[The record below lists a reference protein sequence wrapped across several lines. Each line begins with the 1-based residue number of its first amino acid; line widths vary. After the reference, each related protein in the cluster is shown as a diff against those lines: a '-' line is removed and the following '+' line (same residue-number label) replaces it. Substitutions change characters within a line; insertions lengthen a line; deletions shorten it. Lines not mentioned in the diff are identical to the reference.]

1 MKTSLDEMF
10 LQTSAEFLRE
20 FYTKIEEAVNRL
32 DESQLWERPN
42 AASNSVGNLLL
53 HLAGNVRQHIISG
66 CSGAPDV
73 RTRSQ
78 EFAATESIP
87 KAELLAR
94 LKETVDE
101 ACAALARLP
110 LHDLL
115 EKRIIQNNEVVLLR
129 DIYHVVEHFSYHTG
143 QIVMR
148 AKEVSGEGFGWY
160 KHLEGT

>member
-1 MKTSLDEMF
+1 MDELF
-10 LQTSAEFLRE
+10 LRTSAEFLRE
-20 FYTKIEEAVNRL
+20 FYTKIDEAVSRL
-32 DESQLWERPN
+32 DESQIWARPN
-42 AASNSVGNLLL
+42 AASNSIGNLLL

-66 CSGAPDV
+66 CGGVADV

-78 EFAATESIP
+78 EFAATEGLP

-94 LKETVDE
+94 LKQTVDE
-101 ACAALARLP
+101 ACDVLANLDP
-110 LHDLL
+110 NALL
-115 EKRIIQNNEVVLLR
+115 ERRVIQNNEVVLLR

-148 AKEVSGEGFGWY
+148 SKELTAKGFGWY